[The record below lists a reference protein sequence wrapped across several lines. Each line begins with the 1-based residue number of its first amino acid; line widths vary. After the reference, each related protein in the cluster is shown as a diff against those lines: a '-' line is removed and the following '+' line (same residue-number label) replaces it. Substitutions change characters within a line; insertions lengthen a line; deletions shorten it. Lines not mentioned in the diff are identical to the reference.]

1 LGVATATLR
10 RLDSVAD
17 SIFYLCALWAVW
29 VLHPNVILEN
39 GLLLTFLALLECA
52 RYMLDLCKFGREAS
66 YHMWSSKLWGIAL
79 FAAFVAVFALDAP
92 GFFPM
97 IAIVIGVIA
106 DMEGLLI
113 SIALRSW
120 CHDVPSIFHAL
131 RIRADQHAI

>member
-1 LGVATATLR
+1 
-10 RLDSVAD
+10 
-17 SIFYLCALWAVW
+17 
-29 VLHPNVILEN
+29 
-39 GLLLTFLALLECA
+39 
-52 RYMLDLCKFGREAS
+52 
-66 YHMWSSKLWGIAL
+66 
-79 FAAFVAVFALDAP
+79 LDAP

-113 SIALRSW
+113 SITLRSW